1 MKKTIFFTVSISLLA
16 ALPAIAQVGN
26 VWVDFQNY
34 ANDLQLYL
42 KDNISDTLL
51 PVESEAQT
59 AINSYNGELNIPNPV
74 AARRS
79 LIDDIV
85 INSLSDNFENNPAVN
100 AQLSANEVDRQ
111 LTRSI
116 AVGILGEEAQIR
128 SRNKLENLENSL
140 ENTTREIQKTR
151 VNSRSFL
158 DDITETAINSS
169 SPLSPLLGQSQSRL
183 IELQLQNN
191 QIENE
196 QSKIIA
202 ENLVQ
207 TMQLHQTLQYSNLNL
222 ANISQEIESSNRSR
236 RVKASAEAARLLRT
250 TSQVDLI
257 GRKKE

>member
-196 QSKIIA
+196 QSKII
-202 ENLVQ
+202 E
-207 TMQLHQTLQYSNLNL
+207 H
-222 ANISQEIESSNRSR
+222 
-236 RVKASAEAARLLRT
+236 
-250 TSQVDLI
+250 
-257 GRKKE
+257 